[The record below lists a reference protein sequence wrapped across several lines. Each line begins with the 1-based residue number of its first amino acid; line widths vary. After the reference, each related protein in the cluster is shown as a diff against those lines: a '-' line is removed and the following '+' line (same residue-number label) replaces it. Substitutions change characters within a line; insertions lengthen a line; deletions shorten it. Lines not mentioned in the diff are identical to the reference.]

1 VGHTP
6 VDSGLPDG
14 LPDEVAAE
22 IGAEQ
27 AHVDRVYARVEEAAA
42 SAGRVATDGH
52 LRAQSARLGLI
63 RDEDATGLFER
74 DVLVFTAARRIAELE
89 AEHEGL
95 VFGRLDS
102 SKAPGTALE
111 KLYVG
116 RLGVRDAEYEPLVI
130 DWRAPA
136 AEPFYRATPA
146 DRRDVVRR
154 RVLRCRG
161 RAVVGL
167 EDDLLAPE
175 LAPDNLPVIG
185 EGALMAA
192 LSRARGHT
200 MRDIVAT
207 IQAAQ
212 DTAIRAPVRGVTVIG
227 GGPGTGKTV
236 VALHRA
242 AYLLYADRRRFER
255 GGVLVVGPS
264 HAFMA
269 YIERVLPSLGEN
281 TVSLR
286 AVGEL
291 VDGLSA
297 TGVDPADVA
306 AVKGS
311 LRMRGVLSRAAR
323 DRVPGAPTT
332 LRVFVGGN
340 PIELGPP
347 ALDAV
352 RRTVLR
358 RNKRNRAQAEAR
370 RALVGALWDRFGEEL
385 RTGRLADREVF
396 SDVVTDLPAFTSFLA
411 AWWPALSPV
420 EVLGWLGD
428 ARRLRRW
435 SRGELS
441 DAEID
446 LLSRSVRR
454 STAFTVADVALV
466 DELSQL
472 LGTAP
477 PAVADEEEFDW
488 LEGLSVAEVVT
499 TSERRAAAAA
509 LADADEPAEYAHV
522 LVDEAQDLSPM
533 QWRMVTRR
541 GPHASWTIVGDP
553 AQSSWRD
560 PVEARAAMDSML
572 GNLPRHT
579 FRLSTNYR
587 NSAEIYRFAG
597 EVIRREVPDA
607 DLPDAVRSTG
617 THPEHRTVDAG
628 KIAEAVRDAAGELL
642 GLVEGTVG
650 VISPPT
656 LRTAVDGTLAE
667 LADPRVVTLSPLDS
681 KGLEYDAVVAVEPDR
696 IVAETPGGV
705 RALYV
710 VLTRATQRLVTVGS
724 TSDWLP
730 PTTS

>member
-1 VGHTP
+1 
-6 VDSGLPDG
+6 
-14 LPDEVAAE
+14 
-22 IGAEQ
+22 
-27 AHVDRVYARVEEAAA
+27 VYARVEEAAA

-102 SKAPGTALE
+102 SKAPGTALQ

-154 RVLRCRG
+154 RVLRCQG

-175 LAPDNLPVIG
+175 LAPDDLPVIG

-297 TGVDPADVA
+297 TEVDPADVA

-385 RTGRLADREVF
+385 RTGRLADRDVF

-454 STAFTVADVALV
+454 STAFTVGDVALV

-642 GLVEGTVG
+642 DLVEGTVG

-667 LADPRVVTLSPLDS
+667 LADPRVVVLSPLDS

-710 VLTRATQRLVTVGS
+710 VLTRATQRLVTLGS

>member
-1 VGHTP
+1 MGHTP

-297 TGVDPADVA
+297 TGVDSADVA

-642 GLVEGTVG
+642 DLVEGTVG

>member
-1 VGHTP
+1 
-6 VDSGLPDG
+6 
-14 LPDEVAAE
+14 
-22 IGAEQ
+22 
-27 AHVDRVYARVEEAAA
+27 
-42 SAGRVATDGH
+42 
-52 LRAQSARLGLI
+52 
-63 RDEDATGLFER
+63 
-74 DVLVFTAARRIAELE
+74 
-89 AEHEGL
+89 
-95 VFGRLDS
+95 
-102 SKAPGTALE
+102 
-111 KLYVG
+111 
-116 RLGVRDAEYEPLVI
+116 
-130 DWRAPA
+130 
-136 AEPFYRATPA
+136 
-146 DRRDVVRR
+146 
-154 RVLRCRG
+154 
-161 RAVVGL
+161 
-167 EDDLLAPE
+167 
-175 LAPDNLPVIG
+175 
-185 EGALMAA
+185 
-192 LSRARGHT
+192 
-200 MRDIVAT
+200 
-207 IQAAQ
+207 
-212 DTAIRAPVRGVTVIG
+212 
-227 GGPGTGKTV
+227 
-236 VALHRA
+236 
-242 AYLLYADRRRFER
+242 
-255 GGVLVVGPS
+255 
-264 HAFMA
+264 
-269 YIERVLPSLGEN
+269 
-281 TVSLR
+281 
-286 AVGEL
+286 
-291 VDGLSA
+291 
-297 TGVDPADVA
+297 
-306 AVKGS
+306 
-311 LRMRGVLSRAAR
+311 
-323 DRVPGAPTT
+323 
-332 LRVFVGGN
+332 
-340 PIELGPP
+340 
-347 ALDAV
+347 
-352 RRTVLR
+352 
-358 RNKRNRAQAEAR
+358 
-370 RALVGALWDRFGEEL
+370 
-385 RTGRLADREVF
+385 VF

-411 AWWPALSPV
+411 AWWPSLSPV

-642 GLVEGTVG
+642 DLVEGTVG

-667 LADPRVVTLSPLDS
+667 LADPRVVVLSPLDS

-710 VLTRATQRLVTVGS
+710 VLTRATQRLVTLGS
-724 TSDWLP
+724 SSDWLP